1 MKKQDTALLVLIAD
15 HDPEVRQALRLVCE
29 ESLGLNI
36 AAEVADTAELLTQIK
51 TVYPTIVLLEW
62 GLPNAQP
69 TYLINALRADPSLQI
84 IVMGGHPEI
93 RVKALEEGA
102 DGFVYK
108 GDPPDE
114 LIRLLRTCI
123 ETQSSRSTNTKGH

>member
-29 ESLGLNI
+29 ESLGLSI
-36 AAEVADTAELLTQIK
+36 TAEVADTADLLTQIK
-51 TVYPTIVLLEW
+51 AVHPTIVLLEW
-62 GLPNAQP
+62 GLPDAQP
-69 TYLINALRADPSLQI
+69 AGLINALRADLSLQI
-84 IVMGGHPEI
+84 IVTGGHPEI
-93 RVKALEEGA
+93 RVKALEAGA

-114 LIRLLRTCI
+114 LIRLLRTCL
-123 ETQSSRSTNTKGH
+123 ETQSARSMDTKGH